1 MLQCLTIYALYLK
14 VSPWLIIKFRFSL
27 LKMRF
32 KCLGEDLFL
41 RHSWCRF
48 VMPSTN
54 SSCKWAFLWSVVTL
68 WIIERH
74 LQWRIYNSAAVQRA
88 RARGN
93 HRRRCPWQ
101 WWSGRQ
107 SRGLQKLMF
116 TVPGRAFA
124 ALEVRIAGLQMQI
137 WLYPYTVKKY
147 NRQARWH
154 PNTLCV
160 FPSPLSATAESIYG
174 VGGTTKINVDRR

>member
-14 VSPWLIIKFRFSL
+14 VSPWVIIKFRFSL

-32 KCLGEDLFL
+32 KCLWEDLFL

-74 LQWRIYNSAAVQRA
+74 LQWRIYNSAAVQR
-88 RARGN
+88 GN
-93 HRRRCPWQ
+93 HRRYCPWH
-101 WWSGRQ
+101 WCGGCCTTDR
-107 SRGLQKLMF
+107 RE
-116 TVPGRAFA
+116 AFKNWCSPVSA
-124 ALEVRIAGLQMQI
+124 RTFAELGVRIAVLQMQI
-137 WLYPYTVKKY
+137 WLNHFAVLW
-147 NRQARWH
+147 RSAIV
-154 PNTLCV
+154 TLNGIQTSCV
-160 FPSPLSATAESIYG
+160 
-174 VGGTTKINVDRR
+174 